1 MKRISL
7 AIGLFVFAGTDALQ
21 QCTPAAPVYRRA
33 LTQRRPVLL
42 KLSATVLDTSE
53 AAVPAAASY
62 PPVPAYRE
70 CLVFALNA
78 VGIYAAPTLM
88 SLIDAA
94 FVGRVSTTQLA
105 ALGPASSISDSAPFF
120 LLFVSIA
127 ATNLVAKAHAT
138 KDQAG
143 TARVARTSVAFAGAG
158 GLVLAAVTMLSA
170 TTLSRFYCGGNA
182 AVLAPLCA
190 RYVGIRLIG
199 LLAVVVASVAQ
210 AVLVGMKDTKTPMLA
225 LAVAVAA
232 CLNLGGDFLLVS
244 RMGLGLAGAAWATV
258 ASQVCA
264 AALLLRVLGQRKL
277 LDAPKPSR
285 RADAGGASGAS
296 AAPADTRATIVAI
309 YSFASFIFV
318 TVWPSRW

>member
-1 MKRISL
+1 MEKKSDSERRQHEEDQPL

-53 AAVPAAASY
+53 AAVAAAASN

-88 SLIDAA
+88 SLIDVA

-105 ALGPASSISDSAPFF
+105 ALGPASLISDSAPFF

-127 ATNLVAKAHAT
+127 ATNLVAKAHAA

-143 TARVARTSVAFAGAG
+143 TARVARTSVAFARAG
-158 GLVLAAVTMLSA
+158 GPVLAAVTMLSA

-190 RYVGIRLIG
+190 RYVGY
-199 LLAVVVASVAQ
+199 A
-210 AVLVGMKDTKTPMLA
+210 
-225 LAVAVAA
+225 
-232 CLNLGGDFLLVS
+232 
-244 RMGLGLAGAAWATV
+244 
-258 ASQVCA
+258 
-264 AALLLRVLGQRKL
+264 
-277 LDAPKPSR
+277 
-285 RADAGGASGAS
+285 
-296 AAPADTRATIVAI
+296 
-309 YSFASFIFV
+309 
-318 TVWPSRW
+318 